1 MSHAES
7 AADQGQPTM
16 VETLE
21 QRLRQRQAE
30 ISERRS
36 STRYPLNGSVSLAVE
51 SEDGSRRSIG
61 EAWAMDFSGG
71 GLFLLTECPFA
82 VDDQLVVEFF
92 GSRLWK
98 QFYSRVS
105 VVYCEKLVGS
115 IFRVGVRFIT

>member
-51 SEDGSRRSIG
+51 SEDGSQRSIG
-61 EAWAMDFSGG
+61 EAWALNFSRGG
-71 GLFLLTECPFA
+71 MFLLIERPL
-82 VDDQLVVEFF
+82 VIDHKLVVDF
-92 GSRLWK
+92 GSAHGKR
-98 QFYSRVS
+98 FSAGAS
-105 VVYCEKLVGS
+105 VVHRMKLAGS
-115 IFRVGVRFIT
+115 IFCVGVRFVT